1 MWDASYIM
9 TNIDSIKYHIL
20 DMNRVMINMK
30 ISLILGLSLLTALG
44 TSNAFAQMPALE
56 EQQQQAPPT
65 QQQQGEEQQP
75 NLSFGKVKI
84 PVSSG
89 EQIILEVPLQDGNS
103 YKLVPIK

>member
-1 MWDASYIM
+1 
-9 TNIDSIKYHIL
+9 
-20 DMNRVMINMK
+20 MK

-56 EQQQQAPPT
+56 EQQQEQIPPAA
-65 QQQQGEEQQP
+65 QQQQQTGGGEEQQP
-75 NLSFGKVKI
+75 NLSFGKVTI